1 MNFDISSRR
10 IVGEAALQAIQT
22 ISAKSK
28 LTRAVEDKVH
38 EISWHDVQTERT
50 IGVGCFSRVYR
61 VRLDC
66 LELGNCAN
74 TSYALKCL
82 NPGTTEKASSFRTG
96 AIDLAVEGEILSRLN
111 HKNVIRLHGIT
122 SGGPTKAYTEDERGY
137 FLILDLLEEDTL
149 QGRLEKY
156 RRDMKRSRSRRS
168 SMWTSSDSAVVDRLQ
183 GTALGIAEGMEY
195 LHQNGV
201 VLRDLKPDNI
211 GFDEENGETP
221 KIFDLGFAREAHM
234 LQENEIAGS
243 LRYMAPE
250 VALGHGSTFAS
261 DIYSF
266 GVLLW
271 ELCTLQRAFQ
281 KHSSSSEH
289 FREKVIVGGWRPP
302 VSSIKSAALRRL
314 VEQCWNTHP
323 EARPPSFSH
332 IVKVLQ
338 VEIALDVSSS
348 TKPAGSSASSAS
360 SLHGRATVLLRP
372 ADGSREKATRS
383 PSTLKRMNSWAAK
396 ALSRSSL
403 NSFWSSSSSTTKE
416 TEDTSLLCQQDDEL
430 SLVSNHDP
438 VCSPRT
444 TTIVCGE
451 DPFAFRGHE
460 SCPSL

>member
-1 MNFDISSRR
+1 MNFNVSSRR
-10 IVGEAALQAIQT
+10 KVGEAALQAIQT
-22 ISAKSK
+22 ISAESK
-28 LTRAVEDKVH
+28 LTQVVEDKVH

-61 VRLDC
+61 VRLNC
-66 LELGNCAN
+66 LELGSHAN
-74 TSYALKCL
+74 TRYALKCL
-82 NPGTTEKASSFRTG
+82 NPKTTEKASSFRTG
-96 AIDLAVEGEILSRLN
+96 AIDLAVEGEILSRLK

-122 SGGPTKAYTEDERGY
+122 SGGPSKAYTEDERGY

-149 QGRLEKY
+149 RGRLEKY
-156 RRDMKRSRSRRS
+156 RREMNRSRSRRA
-168 SMWTSSDSAVVDRLQ
+168 SMWTTSQSSVVERLQ
-183 GTALGIAEGMEY
+183 STALGISEGMEY

-211 GFDEENGETP
+211 GFDENGGTP

-266 GVLLW
+266 GVILW

-281 KHSSSSEH
+281 KHSSSSEC

-314 VEQCWNTHP
+314 VEQCWDTNP

-332 IVKVLQ
+332 IVKVLR

-348 TKPAGSSASSAS
+348 AKPLGSATSSAS
-360 SLHGRATVLLRP
+360 SLHRRATSLLRP
-372 ADGSREKATRS
+372 ADGSDKKASSS
-383 PSTLKRMNSWAAK
+383 PTSLKRINSWAAK
-396 ALSRSSL
+396 TLSGSSL
-403 NSFWSSSSSTTKE
+403 KSFFSSSSSTIKR
-416 TEDTSLLCQQDDEL
+416 TEDTSLLCQQDDEI
-430 SLVSNHDP
+430 SLISNHDP

-444 TTIVCGE
+444 ITIVRGE
-451 DPFAFRGHE
+451 DPFTFRRLE